1 MKANNHIGTLREKSL
16 HASLKDW
23 YKQSGDLLETEVDG
37 YVVDILRGE
46 TLIEFQTKN
55 FSSIKPKLEALT
67 QSHPVHLVHP
77 IAKTKWI
84 VRVDKAGK
92 ELSRRRSPKRGKLV
106 DIFSELVYI
115 PKVCREE
122 KFTFE
127 AVLIEAEEIWKDD
140 GKGSWRRKGWSIADR
155 QLVSVI
161 SSRRFHCPSDYAKL
175 FPDALP
181 DEFSNAD
188 VANLLKIRPRLTQK
202 MTYTLRAMGTIEF
215 LRKNGRA
222 NIYARAT

>member
-37 YVVDILRGE
+37 YMVDILRGE

-67 QSHPVHLVHP
+67 QSHPVYLVHP

-84 VRVDKAGK
+84 VRVDTAGK

-115 PKVCREE
+115 PKVCRE
-122 KFTFE
+122 KNFTFE
-127 AVLIEAEEIWKDD
+127 AVLIEAEEIWQDD

-155 QLVSVI
+155 HLVRVI
-161 SSRRFHCPSDYAKL
+161 SRQRFRSPSDYANL

-181 DEFSNAD
+181 DEFSNVD
-188 VANLLKIRPRLTQK
+188 VANLLKIRPRLAQK

-222 NIYARAT
+222 NLYARAT